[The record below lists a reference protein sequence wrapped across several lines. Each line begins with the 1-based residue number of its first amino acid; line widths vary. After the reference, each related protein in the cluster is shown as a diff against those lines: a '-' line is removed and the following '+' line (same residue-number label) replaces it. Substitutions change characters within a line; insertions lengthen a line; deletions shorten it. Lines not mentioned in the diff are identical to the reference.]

1 MNYKKLIGMAI
12 ALALLAGIAI
22 LQKQGG
28 KKRRLGTADNGATLF
43 HGLELNQIDGLEI
56 AEGSNTVSLAKQEG
70 KWVVGTLFNYPADF
84 GKLADALRTA
94 AEVELGMPVR
104 ASNVDASEYGLD
116 HAKAIVLKSEGSE
129 AAKLEIGARREASD
143 SAGWANQHFVR
154 KGGSE
159 DIYLVDYDFRPFNE
173 ESSDWIDTELLNV
186 RSAEIVSVKAGDV
199 ELNAVSNSWTLA
211 GLNEETEEFESS
223 EANKLRMALQYLNCT
238 TVADPARSDADLGF
252 TNAVAYSAS
261 TTNKTY
267 TVTLGGET
275 DNGRYIRLGG
285 DVPEKLNGW
294 TYVISTHEAA
304 DFLITRDKLVKDK
317 EPPEER
323 EPVEEE

>member
-1 MNYKKLIGMAI
+1 MNYKKLIGMVI
-12 ALALLAGIAI
+12 VLVLLAGMAI
-22 LQKQGG
+22 MQKQGSRKG
-28 KKRRLGTADNGATLF
+28 RPATAGNGATL
-43 HGLELNQIDGLEI
+43 LQDVELNRIDSVEI
-56 AEGSNTVSLAKQEG
+56 AEGSNTVLLVKKDG
-70 KWVVGTLFNYPADF
+70 RWVVGTLHNYPADF
-84 GKLADALRTA
+84 GKLADALRA
-94 AEVELGMPVR
+94 ASEVKMGRPVR
-104 ASNVDASEYGLD
+104 AANVDTSEYGLD
-116 HAKAIVLKSEGSE
+116 KAKTISLESEGSE
-129 AAKLEIGARREASD
+129 AVKLEIGARREASD

-199 ELNAVSNSWTLA
+199 ELHAVSNSWVLA

-285 DVPEKLNGW
+285 DVPEELNGW

-323 EPVEEE
+323 EPLEEE